1 MTQAHSPRASV
12 LAIAAAIALAGSTL
26 SPAPV
31 RAQTQVLNVQDADI
45 RVFIQDVAK
54 STGTTFIIDPRV
66 KGTVTVASN
75 GPLNRREL
83 FEVFLATLR
92 ANNFVATPAGNGA
105 YRIEPSENAARQ
117 PSTAGG
123 QFATEVFRLRTLDA
137 ASAVDMLK
145 PLIGPQ
151 GQVVANPRG
160 GAIVVADYADN
171 VRRIR
176 ALLAQVDQDRAS
188 VHTVTLANSSAR
200 EIAQVINEIMAA
212 PGADGK
218 GGRAAV
224 TVVAVESSNS
234 VLLRGDSDA
243 VQRLLPII
251 TDLDRRA
258 ESSDDVRVV
267 FLRHANAE
275 QMLPVLQQLVGQSA
289 TASAGASARSLGATR
304 AAGSAATG
312 SSASA
317 APVTSTSPVA
327 ASAGGG
333 QASVA
338 RYPGANALIISAPPE
353 TQRTLAEVIRQL
365 DIRREQ
371 VLVEA
376 IVVEVSDDAAKQLGV
391 QFLLGGADGTV
402 PFAATNYTNASPSLL
417 PLVAAGA
424 SGQPKDTDS
433 DALVSLRDAAVSSL
447 LTASGITSG
456 IAGRSGDTLFGAI
469 INAVK
474 KDAASNL
481 LSTPSIMTLDNE
493 EARILVGQEV
503 PITTGEVLGDSNSN
517 PFRTIQ
523 RQNVGVQLEVKP
535 QINAGGGITLFLR
548 QEVSSVAGP
557 VSVGSS
563 ELIINKRE
571 IETTAL
577 VDDGDIVVLGGLL
590 DQQETVSVQRTP
602 LLSDI
607 PGLGALFRS
616 TARER
621 GKTNLMVFI
630 RPRIIRSV
638 TDARNV
644 TAPRYDYMRNLPAMT
659 TPDGDNS
666 LDAVIRDYL
675 RTAAPTA
682 SVPAPTDSAPIA
694 AVPPAPVTTAPL
706 TPR

>member
-1 MTQAHSPRASV
+1 MTKVHRQRTSL
-12 LAIAAAIALAGSTL
+12 LAIAAALALGCAVA
-26 SPAPV
+26 PATPV

-45 RVFIQDVAK
+45 RVFIQDIAK
-54 STGTTFIIDPRV
+54 STGTTLLIDPRV
-66 KGTVTVASN
+66 KGTVSVSSN
-75 GPLNRREL
+75 GALSRREL

-92 ANNFVATPAGNGA
+92 ANGLVATPAGAGT
-105 YRIEPSENAARQ
+105 YRVEPADNAARQ
-117 PSTAGG
+117 PAAAGG
-123 QFATEVFRLRTLDA
+123 QFATEVFRLRTIDA
-137 ASAVDMLK
+137 ASAVEMLK
-145 PLIGPQ
+145 PLVGPQ

-160 GAIVVADYADN
+160 QAVVVADYADN

-176 ALLAQVDQDRAS
+176 GLLAQVDQDRAA
-188 VHTVTLANSSAR
+188 VHTVTLTNSSAR
-200 EIAQVINEIMAA
+200 EIAQVINDVLAT

-218 GGRAAV
+218 GGRGAV
-224 TVVAVESSNS
+224 SVVPVESSNS
-234 VLLRGDSDA
+234 VLLRGDADA

-251 TDLDRRA
+251 ADLDRRA

-275 QMLPVLQQLVGQSA
+275 QMLPVLQQLVGQTSGVSPGISSR
-289 TASAGASARSLGATR
+289 TLGASR
-304 AAGSAATG
+304 ASGSTGATG
-312 SSASA
+312 SSSASA
-317 APVTSTSPVA
+317 PIVGAVPA
-327 ASAGGG
+327 ASSATGK
-333 QASVA
+333 QVSVA
-338 RYPGANALIISAPPE
+338 RYPGANALIINAPPE

-376 IVVEVSDDAAKQLGV
+376 IVVEVSDNTAKQLGV
-391 QFLLGGADGTV
+391 QFLLGGANGTV
-402 PFAATNYTNASPSLL
+402 PFVATNYTNASPSLL

-424 SGQPKDTDS
+424 GAGSKTGDS
-433 DALVSLRDAAVSSL
+433 QGLTSLRDAAVSSL
-447 LTASGITSG
+447 LTASGVTSG
-456 IAGRSGDTLFGAI
+456 IYGRSGDVLFAGI

-474 KDAASNL
+474 KDAGSNV

-503 PITTGEVLGDSNSN
+503 PITTGEVLGANNSN

-557 VSVGSS
+557 VSVGST
-563 ELIINKRE
+563 ELVINKRE

-590 DQQETVSVQRTP
+590 DQKDTSSVQRTP
-602 LLSDI
+602 ILGDI
-607 PGLGALFRS
+607 PGVGALFRS

-630 RPRIIRSV
+630 RPRIIR
-638 TDARNV
+638 TIDDARNV
-644 TAPRYDYMRNLPAMT
+644 TAPRYDYMRSLPPMT
-659 TPDGDNS
+659 APDGDNS
-666 LDAVIRDYL
+666 LDAVMRDYL
-675 RTAAPTA
+675 NAARPVAT
-682 SVPAPTDSAPIA
+682 
-694 AVPPAPVTTAPL
+694 PPASPA
-706 TPR
+706 TPPR

>member
-1 MTQAHSPRASV
+1 MTKAPSPRTSV
-12 LAIAAAIALAGSTL
+12 LAIAAALVLGGAVL
-26 SPAPV
+26 PAAPA

-92 ANNFVATPAGNGA
+92 ANNFVATPAGAGA

-176 ALLAQVDQDRAS
+176 ALLAQVDQDRAT
-188 VHTVTLANSSAR
+188 VHTVTLTNSSAR

-218 GGRAAV
+218 SGRGAV
-224 TVVAVESSNS
+224 AVVAVESSNS
-234 VLLRGDSDA
+234 VLLRGDADA

-275 QMLPVLQQLVGQSA
+275 QMLPVLQQLVGQSS
-289 TASAGASARSLGATR
+289 ASSLGVSARSLGAGRTTN
-304 AAGSAATG
+304 AASSAAST
-312 SSASA
+312 ASA
-317 APVTSTSPVA
+317 PTAA
-327 ASAGGG
+327 ASATGGA

-376 IVVEVSDDAAKQLGV
+376 IVVEVSDTTAKQLGV
-391 QFLLGGADGTV
+391 QLLLGGSNGTI
-402 PFAATNYTNASPSLL
+402 PFIATNYTNASPSLL

-424 SGQPKDTDS
+424 SGKPSDGDS
-433 DALVSLRDAAVSSL
+433 TALTSVRDAAISSL
-447 LTASGITSG
+447 LTASGVTSG
-456 IAGRSGDTLFGAI
+456 VVGRSGDALFGAI

-474 KDAASNL
+474 KDAGSNL

-548 QEVSSVAGP
+548 QEVSSVRGP

-590 DQQETVSVQRTP
+590 DQQETMSVQRTP
-602 LLSDI
+602 LLGDV

-621 GKTNLMVFI
+621 GRTNLMVFI

-638 TDARNV
+638 EDARNV

-666 LDAVIRDYL
+666 LDAVMRDYL
-675 RTAAPTA
+675 NAALPVAPSAAAPA
-682 SVPAPTDSAPIA
+682 GQK
-694 AVPPAPVTTAPL
+694 
-706 TPR
+706 

>member
-1 MTQAHSPRASV
+1 MTKAHSPRASV
-12 LAIAAAIALAGSTL
+12 MAIAAVIALAGAAVPMA
-26 SPAPV
+26 PA

-123 QFATEVFRLRTLDA
+123 QFATEVFRLRTLDPA
-137 ASAVDMLK
+137 AAVDMLK

-188 VHTVTLANSSAR
+188 VHTVTLTNSSAR

-218 GGRAAV
+218 GGRGAV

-275 QMLPVLQQLVGQSA
+275 QMLPVLQQLVGQSS
-289 TASAGASARSLGATR
+289 TGSAGTSARSLGATR
-304 AAGSAATG
+304 SAGSAATA

-317 APVTSTSPVA
+317 APVVSSSPVA
-327 ASAGGG
+327 SPSNGA

-391 QFLLGGADGTV
+391 QFLLGGANGTV

-417 PLVAAGA
+417 PLVAAAAAGE
-424 SGQPKDTDS
+424 PKDTDS

-548 QEVSSVAGP
+548 QERSQVFPLPYSQARIA
-557 VSVGSS
+557 
-563 ELIINKRE
+563 LDE
-571 IETTAL
+571 IDHEAP
-577 VDDGDIVVLGGLL
+577 DAVVLDLNLPRL
-590 DQQETVSVQRTP
+590 DGYAV
-602 LLSDI
+602 LSRLRSRPQTSNLPVIVLAAKGDEDNEVRVFE
-607 PGLGALFRS
+607 LGANDFLTKPFRPRAL
-616 TARER
+616 TAR
-621 GKTNLMVFI
+621 
-630 RPRIIRSV
+630 
-638 TDARNV
+638 
-644 TAPRYDYMRNLPAMT
+644 
-659 TPDGDNS
+659 
-666 LDAVIRDYL
+666 L
-675 RTAAPTA
+675 RALLRK
-682 SVPAPTDSAPIA
+682 S
-694 AVPPAPVTTAPL
+694 
-706 TPR
+706 

>member
-1 MTQAHSPRASV
+1 MTKVHRQRTSL
-12 LAIAAAIALAGSTL
+12 LAVAAALALGCAVA
-26 SPAPV
+26 PATPV

-45 RVFIQDVAK
+45 RVFIQDIAK
-54 STGTTFIIDPRV
+54 STGTTLLIDPRV
-66 KGTVTVASN
+66 KGTVSVSSN
-75 GPLNRREL
+75 GALSRREL

-92 ANNFVATPAGNGA
+92 ANGLVATPAGAGT
-105 YRIEPSENAARQ
+105 YRVEPAENAARQ
-117 PSTAGG
+117 PAAAGG
-123 QFATEVFRLRTLDA
+123 QFATEVFRLRTIDA
-137 ASAVDMLK
+137 ASAVEMLK
-145 PLIGPQ
+145 PLVGPQ

-160 GAIVVADYADN
+160 QAVVVADYADN

-176 ALLAQVDQDRAS
+176 GLLAQVDQDRAA
-188 VHTVTLANSSAR
+188 VHTVTLTNSSAR
-200 EIAQVINEIMAA
+200 EIAQVINDVLAT

-218 GGRAAV
+218 GGRGAV
-224 TVVAVESSNS
+224 TVVPVESSNS
-234 VLLRGDSDA
+234 VLLRGDADA

-251 TDLDRRA
+251 ADLDRRA

-275 QMLPVLQQLVGQSA
+275 QMLPVLQQLVGQTSGVSPGISSR
-289 TASAGASARSLGATR
+289 TLGASRTS
-304 AAGSAATG
+304 GSTGATG
-312 SSASA
+312 SSNAA
-317 APVTSTSPVA
+317 APIVGAVA
-327 ASAGGG
+327 AASSVTGK
-333 QASVA
+333 QVSVA
-338 RYPGANALIISAPPE
+338 RYPGANALIINAPPE

-376 IVVEVSDDAAKQLGV
+376 IVVEVSDNTAKQLGV
-391 QFLLGGADGTV
+391 QFLLGGANGTV
-402 PFAATNYTNASPSLL
+402 PFVATNYTNASPSLL

-424 SGQPKDTDS
+424 GAGSKEGDS
-433 DALVSLRDAAVSSL
+433 QGLTSLRDAAVSSL
-447 LTASGITSG
+447 LTASGVTSG
-456 IAGRSGDTLFGAI
+456 IYGRSGDVLFAGI

-474 KDAASNL
+474 KDSGSNV

-503 PITTGEVLGDSNSN
+503 PITTGEVLGANNSN

-557 VSVGSS
+557 VSVGST
-563 ELIINKRE
+563 ELVINKRE

-590 DQQETVSVQRTP
+590 DQKDTSSVQRTP
-602 LLSDI
+602 ILGDI
-607 PGLGALFRS
+607 PGVGALFRS

-630 RPRIIRSV
+630 RPRIIR
-638 TDARNV
+638 TIDDARNV
-644 TAPRYDYMRNLPAMT
+644 TAPRYDYMRSLPPMT
-659 TPDGDNS
+659 APDGDNS
-666 LDAVIRDYL
+666 LDAVMRDYL
-675 RTAAPTA
+675 NAARPVAT
-682 SVPAPTDSAPIA
+682 
-694 AVPPAPVTTAPL
+694 PPASPASPASPA
-706 TPR
+706 TPPR

>member
-1 MTQAHSPRASV
+1 MTKVHSSRAALV
-12 LAIAAAIALAGSTL
+12 ALAAALAMSGVALPTA
-26 SPAPV
+26 PAF
-31 RAQTQVLNVQDADI
+31 AQTQLLNVQDADI

-54 STGTTFIIDPRV
+54 STGSTFIIDPRV

-75 GPLNRREL
+75 GPLSRREL

-105 YRIEPSENAARQ
+105 YRIEPSDNAARQ
-117 PSTAGG
+117 PATAGG
-123 QFATEVFRLRTLDA
+123 QFATEVFRLRALDA
-137 ASAVDMLK
+137 VSAAEMLK
-145 PLIGPQ
+145 PLVGPQ

-160 GAIVVADYADN
+160 AAVVVADYADN
-171 VRRIR
+171 IRRIR
-176 ALLAQVDQDRAS
+176 GLLAQVDQDRAA
-188 VHTVTLANSSAR
+188 VHTVTLTHSSAR
-200 EIAQVINEIMAA
+200 EIAQVLNDMLAT

-218 GGRAAV
+218 GGRGAV

-234 VLLRGDSDA
+234 VLLRGDADA
-243 VQRLLPII
+243 VQRLLPVI

-275 QMLPVLQQLVGQSA
+275 QMLPVLQQLVGQGGGS
-289 TASAGASARSLGATR
+289 TAVSSSRGLGSARG
-304 AAGSAATG
+304 AAGVTAPAASTTSAP
-312 SSASA
+312 ASA
-317 APVTSTSPVA
+317 AVSQNGAQV
-327 ASAGGG
+327 
-333 QASVA
+333 SVA
-338 RYPGANALIISAPPE
+338 RFPGANALIINAPPE

-376 IVVEVSDDAAKQLGV
+376 IVVEVSDGAAKQLGV
-391 QFLLGGADGTV
+391 QFLLGGTNGTI
-402 PFAATNYTNASPSLL
+402 PFVATNYTNATPSLL
-417 PLVAAGA
+417 PLVGAAASTTTGA
-424 SGQPKDTDS
+424 DTEN
-433 DALVSLRDAAVSSL
+433 LKSLRDAAISSL
-447 LTASGITSG
+447 LTASGVTSG
-456 IAGRSGDTLFGAI
+456 VVGRSGDALFGAI

-474 KDAASNL
+474 KDSGSNL

-523 RQNVGVQLEVKP
+523 RQNVGIQLEVKP

-563 ELIINKRE
+563 ELVINKRE

-590 DQQETVSVQRTP
+590 DQQETRSAQRTP
-602 LLSDI
+602 GLGEV

-621 GKTNLMVFI
+621 KKTNLMVFI
-630 RPRIIRSV
+630 RPRIIRSSAE
-638 TDARNV
+638 ARDI
-644 TAPRYDYMRNLPAMT
+644 TAPRYDYMRRLPPMT

-666 LDAVIRDYL
+666 LDSVMRDYL
-675 RTAAPTA
+675 NAAQPVASSPGSAPQPTA
-682 SVPAPTDSAPIA
+682 PRPAA
-694 AVPPAPVTTAPL
+694 
-706 TPR
+706 TP

>member
-1 MTQAHSPRASV
+1 MTKVHRQRTSL
-12 LAIAAAIALAGSTL
+12 LAIAAALALGCAVA
-26 SPAPV
+26 PATPV

-45 RVFIQDVAK
+45 RVFIQDIAK
-54 STGTTFIIDPRV
+54 STGTTLLIDPRV
-66 KGTVTVASN
+66 KGTVSVSSN
-75 GPLNRREL
+75 GALSRREL

-92 ANNFVATPAGNGA
+92 ANGLVATPAGAGT
-105 YRIEPSENAARQ
+105 YRVEPAENAARQ
-117 PSTAGG
+117 PAAAGG
-123 QFATEVFRLRTLDA
+123 QFATEVFRLRTIDA
-137 ASAVDMLK
+137 ASAVEMLK
-145 PLIGPQ
+145 PLVGPQ

-160 GAIVVADYADN
+160 QAVVVADYADN

-176 ALLAQVDQDRAS
+176 GLLAQVDQDRAA
-188 VHTVTLANSSAR
+188 VHTVTLTNSSAR
-200 EIAQVINEIMAA
+200 EIAQVINEVLAT

-218 GGRAAV
+218 GGRGAV
-224 TVVAVESSNS
+224 SVVPVESSNS
-234 VLLRGDSDA
+234 VLLRGDADA

-251 TDLDRRA
+251 ADLDRRA

-275 QMLPVLQQLVGQSA
+275 QMLPVLQQLVGQTSGVSPGISSR
-289 TASAGASARSLGATR
+289 TLGASR
-304 AAGSAATG
+304 ASGSTGATG
-312 SSASA
+312 SSNAA
-317 APVTSTSPVA
+317 APIVGAVPA
-327 ASAGGG
+327 ASSATGK
-333 QASVA
+333 QVSVA
-338 RYPGANALIISAPPE
+338 RYPGANALIINAPPE

-376 IVVEVSDDAAKQLGV
+376 IVVEVSDNTAKQLGV
-391 QFLLGGADGTV
+391 QFLLGGANGTV
-402 PFAATNYTNASPSLL
+402 PFVATNYTNASPSLL

-424 SGQPKDTDS
+424 GAGSKEGDS
-433 DALVSLRDAAVSSL
+433 QGLTSLRDAAVSSL
-447 LTASGITSG
+447 LTASGVTSG
-456 IAGRSGDTLFGAI
+456 IYGRSGDLLFAGI

-474 KDAASNL
+474 KDSGSNV

-503 PITTGEVLGDSNSN
+503 PITTGEVLGANNSN

-557 VSVGSS
+557 VSVGST
-563 ELIINKRE
+563 ELVINKRE

-590 DQQETVSVQRTP
+590 DQKDTSSIQRTP
-602 LLSDI
+602 ILGDI
-607 PGLGALFRS
+607 PGVGALFRS

-630 RPRIIRSV
+630 RPRIIR
-638 TDARNV
+638 TIDDARNV
-644 TAPRYDYMRNLPAMT
+644 TAPRYDYMRSLPPMT
-659 TPDGDNS
+659 APDGDNS
-666 LDAVIRDYL
+666 LDAVMRDYL
-675 RTAAPTA
+675 NAARPVAT
-682 SVPAPTDSAPIA
+682 
-694 AVPPAPVTTAPL
+694 PPASPA
-706 TPR
+706 TPPR

>member
-1 MTQAHSPRASV
+1 MTKVHPSRSV
-12 LAIAAAIALAGSTL
+12 LAAVAAALVMGGAALP
-26 SPAPV
+26 PAPAL
-31 RAQTQVLNVQDADI
+31 AQTQLLNVQDADI

-117 PSTAGG
+117 PSAAGG

-137 ASAVDMLK
+137 ASAVEMLK
-145 PLIGPQ
+145 PLVGPQ

-160 GAIVVADYADN
+160 AAVVVADYADN

-176 ALLAQVDQDRAS
+176 GLLAQVDQDRAT
-188 VHTVTLANSSAR
+188 VHTVTLTHSSAR
-200 EIAQVINEIMAA
+200 EIAQVLNDMLST
-212 PGADGK
+212 PGAEGK
-218 GGRAAV
+218 SGRGAV
-224 TVVAVESSNS
+224 TVVPVDSSNS
-234 VLLRGDSDA
+234 VLLRGDPDA

-275 QMLPVLQQLVGQSA
+275 QMLPVLQQLVGQ
-289 TASAGASARSLGATR
+289 TAVSSTTGASRSLSGSRTTTGAPVPSTP
-304 AAGSAATG
+304 AAT
-312 SSASA
+312 
-317 APVTSTSPVA
+317 PVA
-327 ASAGGG
+327 TVAPTNGP
-333 QASVA
+333 QATIA
-338 RYPGANALIISAPPE
+338 RFPGANALIINAPPE

-376 IVVEVSDDAAKQLGV
+376 IVVEVTDGTAKQLGV
-391 QFLLGGADGTV
+391 QFLLGGTNGTV
-402 PFAATNYTNASPSLL
+402 PFVATNYTNATPSLL
-417 PLVAAGA
+417 PLVGAAATTTRGA
-424 SGQPKDTDS
+424 DS
-433 DALVSLRDAAVSSL
+433 DGLKSMRDAAISSL
-447 LTASGITSG
+447 LTASGVTSG
-456 IAGRSGDTLFGAI
+456 VYGRSGDALFGAI

-474 KDAASNL
+474 KDTGSNL

-503 PITTGEVLGDSNSN
+503 PITTGEVLGDSNAN

-523 RQNVGVQLEVKP
+523 RQNVGIQLEVKP

-590 DQQETVSVQRTP
+590 DQQETQSAQRTP
-602 LLSDI
+602 GLGDV

-616 TARER
+616 TAREHK
-621 GKTNLMVFI
+621 KTNLMVFI
-630 RPRIIRSV
+630 RPRIIRSSA
-638 TDARNV
+638 DARDL
-644 TAPRYDYMRNLPAMT
+644 TAPRYDYMRNLPPMK

-666 LDAVIRDYL
+666 LDAVMRDYL
-675 RTAAPTA
+675 NVARPVAAPA
-682 SVPAPTDSAPIA
+682 HANVSP
-694 AVPPAPVTTAPL
+694 TTAKPAT
-706 TPR
+706 TP

>member
-1 MTQAHSPRASV
+1 MV
-12 LAIAAAIALAGSTL
+12 IAAVLALAGAAV
-26 SPAPV
+26 PMAAA

-123 QFATEVFRLRTLDA
+123 QFATEVFRLRTLDPA
-137 ASAVDMLK
+137 AAVDMLK

-188 VHTVTLANSSAR
+188 VHTVTLTNSSAR

-218 GGRAAV
+218 GGRGAV

-275 QMLPVLQQLVGQSA
+275 QMLPVLQQLVGQSS
-289 TASAGASARSLGATR
+289 TASAGTSARSLGATR
-304 AAGSAATG
+304 ATGGGAGAAASATPAVSSSPVTASAGSA
-312 SSASA
+312 
-317 APVTSTSPVA
+317 
-327 ASAGGG
+327 

-376 IVVEVSDDAAKQLGV
+376 IVVEVSDDTAKQLGV

-417 PLVAAGA
+417 PLVAAAAAGK
-424 SGQPKDTDS
+424 PKDTDS

-590 DQQETVSVQRTP
+590 DQQEKVSVQRTP

-638 TDARNV
+638 ADARNV

-675 RTAAPTA
+675 RTAPPSATPSAAPA
-682 SVPAPTDSAPIA
+682 AAPVLPAPSTQP
-694 AVPPAPVTTAPL
+694 
-706 TPR
+706 

>member
-1 MTQAHSPRASV
+1 MTKAHSPRASV
-12 LAIAAAIALAGSTL
+12 MVIAAVLALAGAAV
-26 SPAPV
+26 PMAAA

-117 PSTAGG
+117 PSTAGS
-123 QFATEVFRLRTLDA
+123 QFATEVFRLRTLDPA
-137 ASAVDMLK
+137 AAVDMLK

-188 VHTVTLANSSAR
+188 VHTVTLTNSSAR

-218 GGRAAV
+218 GGRGAV

-275 QMLPVLQQLVGQSA
+275 QMLPVLQQLVGQSS
-289 TASAGASARSLGATR
+289 TASAGTSARSLGATR
-304 AAGSAATG
+304 ATGGGAGVATSATPAVSSSPVTASAGSA
-312 SSASA
+312 
-317 APVTSTSPVA
+317 
-327 ASAGGG
+327 

-376 IVVEVSDDAAKQLGV
+376 IVVEVSDDTAKQLGV

-417 PLVAAGA
+417 PLVAAAAAGE
-424 SGQPKDTDS
+424 PKDTDS

-456 IAGRSGDTLFGAI
+456 IVGRSGDTLFGAI

-590 DQQETVSVQRTP
+590 DQQEKVSVQRTP

-638 TDARNV
+638 ADARNV

-675 RTAAPTA
+675 RTAPPSATPSAAPA
-682 SVPAPTDSAPIA
+682 AAPVLPAPSTQP
-694 AVPPAPVTTAPL
+694 
-706 TPR
+706 

>member
-1 MTQAHSPRASV
+1 MTKVHRQRTSL
-12 LAIAAAIALAGSTL
+12 LAIAAALALGCAVA
-26 SPAPV
+26 PATPV

-45 RVFIQDVAK
+45 RVFIQDIAK
-54 STGTTFIIDPRV
+54 STGTTLLIDPRV
-66 KGTVTVASN
+66 KGTVSVSSN
-75 GPLNRREL
+75 GALSRREL

-92 ANNFVATPAGNGA
+92 ANGLVATPAGAGT
-105 YRIEPSENAARQ
+105 YRVEPADNAARQ
-117 PSTAGG
+117 PAAAGG
-123 QFATEVFRLRTLDA
+123 QFATEVFRLRTIDA
-137 ASAVDMLK
+137 ASAVEMLK
-145 PLIGPQ
+145 PLVGPQ

-160 GAIVVADYADN
+160 QAVVVADYADN

-176 ALLAQVDQDRAS
+176 GLLAQVDQDRAA
-188 VHTVTLANSSAR
+188 VHTVTLTNSSAR
-200 EIAQVINEIMAA
+200 EIAQVINDVLAT

-218 GGRAAV
+218 GGRGAV
-224 TVVAVESSNS
+224 SVVPVESSNS
-234 VLLRGDSDA
+234 VLLRGDADA

-251 TDLDRRA
+251 ADLDRRA

-275 QMLPVLQQLVGQSA
+275 QMLPVLQQLVGQTSGVSPGISSR
-289 TASAGASARSLGATR
+289 TLGASR
-304 AAGSAATG
+304 ASGSTGATG
-312 SSASA
+312 SSNAA
-317 APVTSTSPVA
+317 APIVGAVPA
-327 ASAGGG
+327 ASSATGK
-333 QASVA
+333 QVSVA
-338 RYPGANALIISAPPE
+338 RYPGANALIINAPPE

-376 IVVEVSDDAAKQLGV
+376 IVVEVSDNTAKQLGV
-391 QFLLGGADGTV
+391 QFLLGGANGTV
-402 PFAATNYTNASPSLL
+402 PFVATNYTNASPSLL

-424 SGQPKDTDS
+424 GAGSKTGDS
-433 DALVSLRDAAVSSL
+433 QGLTSLRDAAVSSL
-447 LTASGITSG
+447 LTASGVTSG
-456 IAGRSGDTLFGAI
+456 IYGRSGDVLFAGI

-474 KDAASNL
+474 KDAGSNV

-503 PITTGEVLGDSNSN
+503 PITTGEVLGANNSN

-557 VSVGSS
+557 VSVGST
-563 ELIINKRE
+563 ELVINKRE

-590 DQQETVSVQRTP
+590 DQKDTSSVQRTP
-602 LLSDI
+602 ILGDI
-607 PGLGALFRS
+607 PGVGALFRS

-630 RPRIIRSV
+630 RPRIIR
-638 TDARNV
+638 TIDDARNV
-644 TAPRYDYMRNLPAMT
+644 TAPRYDYMRSLPPMT
-659 TPDGDNS
+659 APDGDNS
-666 LDAVIRDYL
+666 LDAVMRDYL
-675 RTAAPTA
+675 NAARPVAT
-682 SVPAPTDSAPIA
+682 
-694 AVPPAPVTTAPL
+694 PPASPA
-706 TPR
+706 TPPR

>member
-1 MTQAHSPRASV
+1 MTKVHRQRTSL
-12 LAIAAAIALAGSTL
+12 LAIAAALALGCAVA
-26 SPAPV
+26 PATPV

-45 RVFIQDVAK
+45 RVFIQDIAK
-54 STGTTFIIDPRV
+54 STGTTLLIDPRV
-66 KGTVTVASN
+66 KGTVSVSSN
-75 GPLNRREL
+75 GALSRREL

-92 ANNFVATPAGNGA
+92 ANGLVATPAGAGT
-105 YRIEPSENAARQ
+105 YRVEPAENAARQ
-117 PSTAGG
+117 PAAAGG
-123 QFATEVFRLRTLDA
+123 QFATEVFRLRTIDA
-137 ASAVDMLK
+137 ASAVEMLK
-145 PLIGPQ
+145 PLVGPQ

-160 GAIVVADYADN
+160 QAVVVADYADN

-176 ALLAQVDQDRAS
+176 GLLAQVDQDRAA
-188 VHTVTLANSSAR
+188 VHTVTLTNSSAR
-200 EIAQVINEIMAA
+200 EIAQVINEVLAT

-218 GGRAAV
+218 GGRGAV
-224 TVVAVESSNS
+224 SVVPVESSNS
-234 VLLRGDSDA
+234 VLLRGDADA

-251 TDLDRRA
+251 ADLDRRA

-275 QMLPVLQQLVGQSA
+275 QMLPVLQQLVGQTSGVSPGISSR
-289 TASAGASARSLGATR
+289 TLGASR
-304 AAGSAATG
+304 ASGSTGATG
-312 SSASA
+312 SSSA
-317 APVTSTSPVA
+317 AAPIVGAVPA
-327 ASAGGG
+327 ASSATGK
-333 QASVA
+333 QVSVA
-338 RYPGANALIISAPPE
+338 RYPGANALIINAPPE

-376 IVVEVSDDAAKQLGV
+376 IVVEVSDNTAKQLGV
-391 QFLLGGADGTV
+391 QFLLGGANGTV
-402 PFAATNYTNASPSLL
+402 PFVATNYTNASPSLL

-424 SGQPKDTDS
+424 GAGSKEGDS
-433 DALVSLRDAAVSSL
+433 QGLTSLRDAAVSSL
-447 LTASGITSG
+447 LTASGVTSG
-456 IAGRSGDTLFGAI
+456 IYGRSGDLLFAGI

-474 KDAASNL
+474 KDSGSNV

-503 PITTGEVLGDSNSN
+503 PITTGEVLGANNSN

-557 VSVGSS
+557 VSVGST
-563 ELIINKRE
+563 ELVINKRE

-590 DQQETVSVQRTP
+590 DQKDTSSVQRTP
-602 LLSDI
+602 ILGDI
-607 PGLGALFRS
+607 PGVGALFRS

-630 RPRIIRSV
+630 RPRIIR
-638 TDARNV
+638 TIDDARNV
-644 TAPRYDYMRNLPAMT
+644 TAPRYDYMRSLPPMT
-659 TPDGDNS
+659 APDGDNS
-666 LDAVIRDYL
+666 LDAVMRDYL
-675 RTAAPTA
+675 NAARPVAT
-682 SVPAPTDSAPIA
+682 
-694 AVPPAPVTTAPL
+694 PPASPA
-706 TPR
+706 TPPR

>member
-1 MTQAHSPRASV
+1 MTKVHRQRTSL
-12 LAIAAAIALAGSTL
+12 LAIAAALALGCAVA
-26 SPAPV
+26 PATPV

-45 RVFIQDVAK
+45 RVFIQDIAK
-54 STGTTFIIDPRV
+54 STGTTLLIDPRV
-66 KGTVTVASN
+66 KGTVSVSSN
-75 GPLNRREL
+75 GALSRREL

-92 ANNFVATPAGNGA
+92 ANGLVATPAGAGT
-105 YRIEPSENAARQ
+105 YRVEPAENAARQ
-117 PSTAGG
+117 PAAAGG
-123 QFATEVFRLRTLDA
+123 QFATEVFRLRTIDA
-137 ASAVDMLK
+137 ASAVEMLK
-145 PLIGPQ
+145 PLVGPQ

-160 GAIVVADYADN
+160 QAVVVADYADN

-176 ALLAQVDQDRAS
+176 GLLAQVDQDRAA
-188 VHTVTLANSSAR
+188 VHTVTLTNSSAR
-200 EIAQVINEIMAA
+200 EIAQVINEVLAT

-218 GGRAAV
+218 GGRGAV
-224 TVVAVESSNS
+224 SVVPVESSNS
-234 VLLRGDSDA
+234 VLLRGDADA

-251 TDLDRRA
+251 ADLDRRA

-275 QMLPVLQQLVGQSA
+275 QMLPVLQQLVGQTSGVSPGISSR
-289 TASAGASARSLGATR
+289 TLGASR
-304 AAGSAATG
+304 ASGSTGATG
-312 SSASA
+312 SSNAA
-317 APVTSTSPVA
+317 APIVGAVPA
-327 ASAGGG
+327 ASSATGK
-333 QASVA
+333 QVSVA
-338 RYPGANALIISAPPE
+338 RYPGANALIINAPPE

-376 IVVEVSDDAAKQLGV
+376 IVVEVSDNTAKQLGV
-391 QFLLGGADGTV
+391 QFLLGGANGTV
-402 PFAATNYTNASPSLL
+402 PFVATNYTNASPSLL

-424 SGQPKDTDS
+424 GAGSKEGDS
-433 DALVSLRDAAVSSL
+433 QGLTSLRDAAVSSL
-447 LTASGITSG
+447 LTASGVTSG
-456 IAGRSGDTLFGAI
+456 IYGRSGDVLFAGI

-474 KDAASNL
+474 KDAGSNV

-503 PITTGEVLGDSNSN
+503 PITTGEVLGANNSN

-557 VSVGSS
+557 VSVGST
-563 ELIINKRE
+563 ELVINKRE

-590 DQQETVSVQRTP
+590 DQKDTSSVQRTP
-602 LLSDI
+602 ILGDI
-607 PGLGALFRS
+607 PGVGALFRS

-630 RPRIIRSV
+630 RPRIIR
-638 TDARNV
+638 TIDDARNV
-644 TAPRYDYMRNLPAMT
+644 TAPRYDYMRSLPPMT
-659 TPDGDNS
+659 APDGDNS
-666 LDAVIRDYL
+666 LDAVMRDYL
-675 RTAAPTA
+675 NAARPVAT
-682 SVPAPTDSAPIA
+682 
-694 AVPPAPVTTAPL
+694 PPASPA
-706 TPR
+706 TPPR

>member
-1 MTQAHSPRASV
+1 MTKVHRQRTSF
-12 LAIAAAIALAGSTL
+12 LAIAAALALGCAAV
-26 SPAPV
+26 PATPV

-45 RVFIQDVAK
+45 RVFIQDVART
-54 STGTTFIIDPRV
+54 TGTTLLIDPRV
-66 KGTVTVASN
+66 KGTVSVSSN
-75 GPLNRREL
+75 GPLGRREL

-92 ANNFVATPAGNGA
+92 ANGLVATPAGNGT
-105 YRIEPSENAARQ
+105 YRVEPAENAARQ
-117 PSTAGG
+117 PAAAGG
-123 QFATEVFRLRTLDA
+123 QFATEVFRLRTIDA
-137 ASAVDMLK
+137 ASAVEMLK
-145 PLIGPQ
+145 PLVGPQ

-160 GAIVVADYADN
+160 QAVVVADYADN

-176 ALLAQVDQDRAS
+176 GLLAQVDQDRAM
-188 VHTVTLANSSAR
+188 VHTVTLTNSSAR
-200 EIAQVINEIMAA
+200 EIAQVLNDVLAT

-218 GGRAAV
+218 GGRGAV
-224 TVVAVESSNS
+224 TVAPVESSNS
-234 VLLRGDSDA
+234 VLLRGDADA

-251 TDLDRRA
+251 ADLDHRA

-275 QMLPVLQQLVGQSA
+275 QMLPVLQQLVGQTSGI
-289 TASAGASARSLGATR
+289 SPGISSRSLGSSRTS
-304 AAGSAATG
+304 GTTG
-312 SSASA
+312 STGGANAAASTASA
-317 APVTSTSPVA
+317 APTATSATGKPV
-327 ASAGGG
+327 
-333 QASVA
+333 SVA
-338 RYPGANALIISAPPE
+338 RYPGANALIINAPPE

-376 IVVEVSDDAAKQLGV
+376 IVVEVSDSTAKQLGV
-391 QFLLGGADGTV
+391 QFLLGGANGTV
-402 PFAATNYTNASPSLL
+402 PFVATNYTNASPSLL

-424 SGQPKDTDS
+424 GAGSKEGDS
-433 DALVSLRDAAVSSL
+433 TGLTSLRDAAVSSL
-447 LTASGITSG
+447 LTASGVTSG
-456 IAGRSGDTLFGAI
+456 VYGRSGDTLFAGI

-474 KDAASNL
+474 KDSGSNV

-557 VSVGSS
+557 VSVGST
-563 ELIINKRE
+563 ELVINKRE

-590 DQQETVSVQRTP
+590 DQKDTTSVQRTP
-602 LLSDI
+602 VLGDI
-607 PGLGALFRS
+607 PGVGALFRS

-630 RPRIIRSV
+630 RPRIIR
-638 TDARNV
+638 TIDDARNV
-644 TAPRYDYMRNLPAMT
+644 TAPRYEYMRSLPPMAA
-659 TPDGDNS
+659 PDGDNS
-666 LDAVIRDYL
+666 LDAVMRDYL
-675 RTAAPTA
+675 NAARPVAT
-682 SVPAPTDSAPIA
+682 
-694 AVPPAPVTTAPL
+694 PPATTPQ
-706 TPR
+706 

>member
-1 MTQAHSPRASV
+1 MTKAKAHRNCV
-12 LAIAAAIALAGSTL
+12 LALAASTILACGMV
-26 SPAPV
+26 PAAPV
-31 RAQTQVLNVQDADI
+31 RAQPQVLNVQDADI
-45 RVFIQDVAK
+45 RAFIQDVAK
-54 STGTTFIIDPRV
+54 TTGTTFIVDPRV

-75 GPLNRREL
+75 GPLDRREL

-92 ANNFVATPAGNGA
+92 ANNFVAIPAGNGA

-117 PSTAGG
+117 PTAAGG
-123 QFATEVFRLRTLDA
+123 QFATEVFRLRSLDPATA
-137 ASAVDMLK
+137 ADMLK

-160 GAIVVADYADN
+160 GTIVVADYADN

-176 ALLAQVDQDRAS
+176 SLLAQVDQDRAA
-188 VHTVTLANSSAR
+188 VHTVTLTNSSAR
-200 EIAQVINEIMAA
+200 EIAQVVNDIMAA

-218 GGRAAV
+218 AGRGAV

-251 TDLDRRA
+251 ADLDRRA

-275 QMLPVLQQLVGQSA
+275 QMLPVLQQLVGQSP
-289 TASAGASARSLGATR
+289 TAGAGAGGPRPSRSV
-304 AAGSAATG
+304 AGVAATPT
-312 SSASA
+312 SATPAASA
-317 APVTSTSPVA
+317 ANVTSASP
-327 ASAGGG
+327 AGPAG
-333 QASVA
+333 ASVA
-338 RYPGANALIISAPPE
+338 RYPGANALIINAAPE

-365 DIRREQ
+365 DVRREQ

-376 IVVEVSDDAAKQLGV
+376 IVVEVSDNAAKQLGV
-391 QFLLGGADGTV
+391 QFLLGGTNGAV
-402 PFAATNYTNASPSLL
+402 PFAATNYTNAAPSLL
-417 PLVAAGA
+417 PLAGAIAAGE
-424 SGQPKDTDS
+424 PKEGDS
-433 DALVSLRDAAVSSL
+433 DALNSMRDAAVSSL
-447 LTASGITSG
+447 LNASGITLG
-456 IAGRSGDTLFGAI
+456 AAGRSGDTLYGAI

-474 KDAASNL
+474 KDGASNL

-557 VSVGSS
+557 ISVGST

-590 DQQETVSVQRTP
+590 DSQGTASTQRTP
-602 LLSDI
+602 VLGDI

-621 GKTNLMVFI
+621 TKTNLMVFI

-638 TDARNV
+638 ADARNV
-644 TAPRYDYMRNLPAMT
+644 TAPRYDYMRNLPAMA

-675 RTAAPTA
+675 NAA
-682 SVPAPTDSAPIA
+682 
-694 AVPPAPVTTAPL
+694 PPAPAPGQVPPPPAPPA
-706 TPR
+706 TR

>member
-1 MTQAHSPRASV
+1 MV
-12 LAIAAAIALAGSTL
+12 IAAVLALAGAAV
-26 SPAPV
+26 PMAAA

-123 QFATEVFRLRTLDA
+123 QFATEVFRLRTLDPA
-137 ASAVDMLK
+137 AAVDMLK

-188 VHTVTLANSSAR
+188 VHTVTLTNSSAR

-218 GGRAAV
+218 GGRGAV

-275 QMLPVLQQLVGQSA
+275 QMLPVLQQLVGQSS
-289 TASAGASARSLGATR
+289 TASAGTSARSLGATR
-304 AAGSAATG
+304 ATGGGAG
-312 SSASA
+312 
-317 APVTSTSPVA
+317 VA
-327 ASAGGG
+327 ASATPAVSSSPVTVSAGSA

-376 IVVEVSDDAAKQLGV
+376 IVVEVSDDTAKQLGV

-417 PLVAAGA
+417 PLVAAAAAGK
-424 SGQPKDTDS
+424 PKDTDS

-590 DQQETVSVQRTP
+590 DQQEKVSVQRTP

-638 TDARNV
+638 ADARNV

-675 RTAAPTA
+675 RTAPPSATPPAAPPA
-682 SVPAPTDSAPIA
+682 APVLPAPSTQP
-694 AVPPAPVTTAPL
+694 
-706 TPR
+706 

>member
-1 MTQAHSPRASV
+1 MTKVHRQRTSL
-12 LAIAAAIALAGSTL
+12 LAIAAALALSCAVA
-26 SPAPV
+26 PATPV

-54 STGTTFIIDPRV
+54 STGTTLLIDPRV
-66 KGTVTVASN
+66 KGTVSVSSN
-75 GPLNRREL
+75 GPLSRREL

-92 ANNFVATPAGNGA
+92 ANGLVATPAGNGT
-105 YRIEPSENAARQ
+105 YRVEPAENAARQ
-117 PSTAGG
+117 PAAAGG
-123 QFATEVFRLRTLDA
+123 QFATEVFRLRTIDA
-137 ASAVDMLK
+137 ASAVEMLK
-145 PLIGPQ
+145 PLVGPQ

-160 GAIVVADYADN
+160 QAVVVADYADN

-176 ALLAQVDQDRAS
+176 GLLAQVDQDRAS
-188 VHTVTLANSSAR
+188 VHTVTLTNSSAR
-200 EIAQVINEIMAA
+200 EIAQVLNDVLAT

-218 GGRAAV
+218 GGRGAV
-224 TVVAVESSNS
+224 TVVPVESSNS

-251 TDLDRRA
+251 ADLDHRA

-275 QMLPVLQQLVGQSA
+275 QMLPVLQQLVGQTSGISPGISSR
-289 TASAGASARSLGATR
+289 TLGASR
-304 AAGSAATG
+304 ASGTTGSTGG

-317 APVTSTSPVA
+317 PAVSAAPAA
-327 ASAGGG
+327 ASATGKPV
-333 QASVA
+333 SVA
-338 RYPGANALIISAPPE
+338 RYPGANALIINAPPE

-376 IVVEVSDDAAKQLGV
+376 IVVEVSDSTAKQLGV
-391 QFLLGGADGTV
+391 QFLLGGANGTV
-402 PFAATNYTNASPSLL
+402 PFVATNYTNASPSLL

-424 SGQPKDTDS
+424 GAGSKEGDS
-433 DALVSLRDAAVSSL
+433 TGLTSLRDAAVSSL
-447 LTASGITSG
+447 LTASGVTSG
-456 IAGRSGDTLFGAI
+456 VYGRSGDTLFAGI

-474 KDAASNL
+474 KDSGSNV

-557 VSVGSS
+557 VSVGST
-563 ELIINKRE
+563 ELVINKRE

-590 DQQETVSVQRTP
+590 DQKDTTSVQRTP
-602 LLSDI
+602 VLGDI
-607 PGLGALFRS
+607 PGVGALFRS

-630 RPRIIRSV
+630 RPRIIR
-638 TDARNV
+638 TIDDARNV
-644 TAPRYDYMRNLPAMT
+644 TAPRYDYMRALPPMT
-659 TPDGDNS
+659 EPDGDNS
-666 LDAVIRDYL
+666 LDAVMRDYL
-675 RTAAPTA
+675 NAARPLAT
-682 SVPAPTDSAPIA
+682 
-694 AVPPAPVTTAPL
+694 APVSATPSATTPQ
-706 TPR
+706 

>member
-1 MTQAHSPRASV
+1 MTKAHSPRTSL
-12 LAIAAAIALAGSTL
+12 LAIAAALAMGFAVLPTAPAL
-26 SPAPV
+26 
-31 RAQTQVLNVQDADI
+31 AQTQVLNVQDADI

-92 ANNFVATPAGNGA
+92 ANNFVATPAGNGT

-137 ASAVDMLK
+137 ASAVEMLK

-160 GAIVVADYADN
+160 GAVVVADYADN

-176 ALLAQVDQDRAS
+176 GLLAQIDQDRAT
-188 VHTVTLANSSAR
+188 VHTVTLTNSSAR
-200 EIAQVINEIMAA
+200 EIAQVVNEIMAT
-212 PGADGK
+212 PGGDGK
-218 GGRAAV
+218 SGRGAV

-251 TDLDRRA
+251 ADLDRRA

-275 QMLPVLQQLVGQSA
+275 QMLPVLQQLVGQSTA
-289 TASAGASARSLGATR
+289 VASATSSRLLGGSRSTSGTSNAASTGGSNAV
-304 AAGSAATG
+304 AA
-312 SSASA
+312 SSASSSGA
-317 APVTSTSPVA
+317 T
-327 ASAGGG
+327 

-376 IVVEVSDDAAKQLGV
+376 IVVEVTDSTAKQLGV
-391 QFLLGGADGTV
+391 QFLLGGANGTA
-402 PFAATNYTNASPSLL
+402 PFVATNYTNASPSLL

-424 SGQPKDTDS
+424 STTTSSNSDS
-433 DALVSLRDAAVSSL
+433 LTSLRDAAVSSL
-447 LTASGITSG
+447 LNASGVTSG
-456 IAGRSGDTLFGAI
+456 IVGRSGDLLYGAI

-474 KDAASNL
+474 KDAGSNL

-523 RQNVGVQLEVKP
+523 RQNVGIQLEVKP

-590 DQQETVSVQRTP
+590 DQHETSSAQRTP
-602 LLSDI
+602 VLGDI

-621 GKTNLMVFI
+621 NRTNLMVFI

-638 TDARNV
+638 ADARNV
-644 TAPRYDYMRNLPAMT
+644 TAPRYDFMRNLPPMT

-666 LDAVIRDYL
+666 LDAVMRDYL
-675 RTAAPTA
+675 NAARPVASPVPAAAAAPEPTA
-682 SVPAPTDSAPIA
+682 TQ
-694 AVPPAPVTTAPL
+694 
-706 TPR
+706 

>member
-1 MTQAHSPRASV
+1 MTKVHRQRTSF
-12 LAIAAAIALAGSTL
+12 LAIAAALALGCAAV
-26 SPAPV
+26 PATPV

-45 RVFIQDVAK
+45 RVFIQDIART
-54 STGTTFIIDPRV
+54 TGTTLLIDPRV
-66 KGTVTVASN
+66 KGTVSVSSN
-75 GPLNRREL
+75 GPLGRREL

-92 ANNFVATPAGNGA
+92 ANGLVATPAGNGT
-105 YRIEPSENAARQ
+105 YRVEPAENAARQ
-117 PSTAGG
+117 PAAAGG
-123 QFATEVFRLRTLDA
+123 QFATEVFRLRTIDA
-137 ASAVDMLK
+137 ASAVEMLK
-145 PLIGPQ
+145 PLVGPQ

-160 GAIVVADYADN
+160 QAVVVADYADN

-176 ALLAQVDQDRAS
+176 GLLAQVDQDRAM
-188 VHTVTLANSSAR
+188 VHTVTLTNSSAR
-200 EIAQVINEIMAA
+200 EIAQVLNDVLAT

-218 GGRAAV
+218 GGRGAV
-224 TVVAVESSNS
+224 TVAPVESSNS
-234 VLLRGDSDA
+234 VLLRGDADA

-251 TDLDRRA
+251 ADLDHRA

-275 QMLPVLQQLVGQSA
+275 QMLPVLQQLVGQTSGI
-289 TASAGASARSLGATR
+289 SPGISSRSLGSSRTS
-304 AAGSAATG
+304 GTTG
-312 SSASA
+312 STGGANAAASTASA
-317 APVTSTSPVA
+317 APTATSATGKPV
-327 ASAGGG
+327 
-333 QASVA
+333 SVA
-338 RYPGANALIISAPPE
+338 RYPGANALIINAPPE

-376 IVVEVSDDAAKQLGV
+376 IVVEVSDSTAKQLGV
-391 QFLLGGADGTV
+391 QFLLGGANGTV
-402 PFAATNYTNASPSLL
+402 PFVATNYTNASPSLL

-424 SGQPKDTDS
+424 GAGSKEGDS
-433 DALVSLRDAAVSSL
+433 TGLTSLRDAAVSSL
-447 LTASGITSG
+447 LTASGVTSG
-456 IAGRSGDTLFGAI
+456 VYGRSGDTLFAGI

-474 KDAASNL
+474 KDSGSNV

-557 VSVGSS
+557 VSVGST
-563 ELIINKRE
+563 ELVINKRE

-590 DQQETVSVQRTP
+590 DQKDTTSVQRTP
-602 LLSDI
+602 VLGDI
-607 PGLGALFRS
+607 PGVGALFRS

-630 RPRIIRSV
+630 RPRIIR
-638 TDARNV
+638 TIDDARNV
-644 TAPRYDYMRNLPAMT
+644 TAPRYEYMRSLPPMAA
-659 TPDGDNS
+659 PDGDNS
-666 LDAVIRDYL
+666 LDAVMRDYL
-675 RTAAPTA
+675 NAARPVAT
-682 SVPAPTDSAPIA
+682 
-694 AVPPAPVTTAPL
+694 PPATTPQ
-706 TPR
+706 

>member
-1 MTQAHSPRASV
+1 MTKVHPSRSV
-12 LAIAAAIALAGSTL
+12 LVAIAATLAMGGVALPSA
-26 SPAPV
+26 PAL
-31 RAQTQVLNVQDADI
+31 AQTQLLNVQDADI

-92 ANNFVATPAGNGA
+92 ANNFVATPAGNGV

-117 PSTAGG
+117 PATAGG

-137 ASAVDMLK
+137 TSAVEMLK
-145 PLIGPQ
+145 PLVGPQ

-160 GAIVVADYADN
+160 AAVVVADYADN

-176 ALLAQVDQDRAS
+176 GLLAQIDQDRAA
-188 VHTVTLANSSAR
+188 VHTVTLTNSSAR
-200 EIAQVINEIMAA
+200 EIAQVLNDMLATPA
-212 PGADGK
+212 ADGK
-218 GGRAAV
+218 GGRGAV
-224 TVVAVESSNS
+224 TVVPVESSNS

-243 VQRLLPII
+243 VSRLLPVIA
-251 TDLDRRA
+251 DLDRRA

-275 QMLPVLQQLVGQSA
+275 QMLPVLQQLVGQGSGVAA
-289 TASAGASARSLGATR
+289 TTSSRGLGSSR
-304 AAGSAATG
+304 AVTGTSAAT
-312 SSASA
+312 SSSVSASPA
-317 APVTSTSPVA
+317 SIAPSNGA
-327 ASAGGG
+327 
-333 QASVA
+333 QATVA
-338 RYPGANALIISAPPE
+338 RFPGANALIINAPPE

-376 IVVEVSDDAAKQLGV
+376 IVVEVTDGTAKQLGV
-391 QFLLGGADGTV
+391 QFLLGGANGTI
-402 PFAATNYTNASPSLL
+402 PFVATNYTNATPSLL
-417 PLVAAGA
+417 PLVGAAA
-424 SGQPKDTDS
+424 STKSGTDS
-433 DALVSLRDAAVSSL
+433 ESLKSLRDAAVSSL
-447 LTASGITSG
+447 LTASGVTSG
-456 IAGRSGDTLFGAI
+456 VFGRSGDTLFGAI

-474 KDAASNL
+474 KDAGSNL

-523 RQNVGVQLEVKP
+523 RQNVGIQLEVKP

-563 ELIINKRE
+563 ELVINKRE

-590 DQQETVSVQRTP
+590 DQQETQSVQRTP
-602 LLSDI
+602 GLGDV

-621 GKTNLMVFI
+621 KKTNLMVFI

-638 TDARNV
+638 ADARNL
-644 TAPRYDYMRNLPAMT
+644 TAPRYDYMRNLPPMT
-659 TPDGDNS
+659 TPNGDNS
-666 LDAVIRDYL
+666 LDAVMRDYL
-675 RTAAPTA
+675 NVARPVASQPSATPQTATPK
-682 SVPAPTDSAPIA
+682 PA
-694 AVPPAPVTTAPL
+694 TTP
-706 TPR
+706 

>member
-1 MTQAHSPRASV
+1 MTKVHRQRTSL
-12 LAIAAAIALAGSTL
+12 LAIAAALALGCAVA
-26 SPAPV
+26 PATPV

-45 RVFIQDVAK
+45 RVFIQDIAK
-54 STGTTFIIDPRV
+54 STGTTLLIDPRV
-66 KGTVTVASN
+66 KGTVSVSSN
-75 GPLNRREL
+75 GALSRREL

-92 ANNFVATPAGNGA
+92 ANGLVATPAGAGT
-105 YRIEPSENAARQ
+105 YRVEPAENAARQ
-117 PSTAGG
+117 PAAAGG
-123 QFATEVFRLRTLDA
+123 QFATEVFRLRTIDA
-137 ASAVDMLK
+137 ASAVEMLK
-145 PLIGPQ
+145 PLVGPQ

-160 GAIVVADYADN
+160 QAVVVADYADN

-176 ALLAQVDQDRAS
+176 GLLAQVDQDRAA
-188 VHTVTLANSSAR
+188 VHTVTLTNSSAR
-200 EIAQVINEIMAA
+200 EIAQVINEVLAT

-218 GGRAAV
+218 GGRGAV
-224 TVVAVESSNS
+224 SVVPVESSNS
-234 VLLRGDSDA
+234 VLLRGDADA

-251 TDLDRRA
+251 ADLDRRA

-275 QMLPVLQQLVGQSA
+275 QMLPVLQQLVGQTSGVSPGISSR
-289 TASAGASARSLGATR
+289 TLGASR
-304 AAGSAATG
+304 ASGSTGATG
-312 SSASA
+312 SSSASA
-317 APVTSTSPVA
+317 PIVGAVPA
-327 ASAGGG
+327 ASSATGK
-333 QASVA
+333 QVSVA
-338 RYPGANALIISAPPE
+338 RYPGANALIINAPPE

-376 IVVEVSDDAAKQLGV
+376 IVVEVSDNTAKQLGV
-391 QFLLGGADGTV
+391 QFLLGGANGTV
-402 PFAATNYTNASPSLL
+402 PFVATNYTNASPSLL

-424 SGQPKDTDS
+424 GAGSKTGDS
-433 DALVSLRDAAVSSL
+433 QGLTSLRDAAVSSL
-447 LTASGITSG
+447 LTASGVTSG
-456 IAGRSGDTLFGAI
+456 IYGRSGDVLFAGI

-474 KDAASNL
+474 KDAGSNV

-503 PITTGEVLGDSNSN
+503 PITTGEVLGANNSN

-557 VSVGSS
+557 VSVGST
-563 ELIINKRE
+563 ELVINKRE

-590 DQQETVSVQRTP
+590 DQKDTSSVQRTP
-602 LLSDI
+602 ILGDI
-607 PGLGALFRS
+607 PGVGALFRS

-630 RPRIIRSV
+630 RPRIIR
-638 TDARNV
+638 TIDDARNV
-644 TAPRYDYMRNLPAMT
+644 TAPRYDYMRSLPPMT
-659 TPDGDNS
+659 APDGDNS
-666 LDAVIRDYL
+666 LDAVMRDYL
-675 RTAAPTA
+675 NAARPVAT
-682 SVPAPTDSAPIA
+682 
-694 AVPPAPVTTAPL
+694 PPASPA
-706 TPR
+706 TPPR

>member
-1 MTQAHSPRASV
+1 MIMAHSPRTSIMAV
-12 LAIAAAIALAGSTL
+12 AAAAILTCAVLPAG
-26 SPAPV
+26 PA
-31 RAQTQVLNVQDADI
+31 RAQAQVLNVQDADI

-54 STGTTFIIDPRV
+54 TTGTTFIVDPRV

-117 PSTAGG
+117 PSAAGG

-188 VHTVTLANSSAR
+188 VHTVTLTNSSAR
-200 EIAQVINEIMAA
+200 EIAQVINEIMSA

-218 GGRAAV
+218 GGRGAV

-275 QMLPVLQQLVGQSA
+275 QMLPVLQQLVGQS
-289 TASAGASARSLGATR
+289 TMASAATSARSLGATR
-304 AAGSAATG
+304 SASGAVTAG
-312 SSASA
+312 SASA
-317 APVTSTSPVA
+317 ASAPSFSPVA
-327 ASAGGG
+327 SPAGSA
-333 QASVA
+333 QASIA
-338 RYPGANALIISAPPE
+338 RYSGANALIISAPPE

-365 DIRREQ
+365 DVRREQ

-417 PLVAAGA
+417 PLVAAAAAGE
-424 SGQPKDTDS
+424 PKETDS
-433 DALVSLRDAAVSSL
+433 EALVSLRDAAVSSL
-447 LTASGITSG
+447 LTASGVTSG

-638 TDARNV
+638 ADARNV

-659 TPDGDNS
+659 APDGDNS

-675 RTAAPTA
+675 RTVPPSAMAPV
-682 SVPAPTDSAPIA
+682 SPAPA
-694 AVPPAPVTTAPL
+694 AS

>member
-1 MTQAHSPRASV
+1 MTKVHSPRTSV
-12 LAIAAAIALAGSTL
+12 LAMAVALTMGCAVLPTA
-26 SPAPV
+26 PAL
-31 RAQTQVLNVQDADI
+31 AQTQVLNVQDADI

-54 STGTTFIIDPRV
+54 TTGTTFIIDPRV

-117 PSTAGG
+117 PGTAGG

-137 ASAVDMLK
+137 ASAVEMLK
-145 PLIGPQ
+145 PLVGPQ

-160 GAIVVADYADN
+160 AAVVVADYADN

-176 ALLAQVDQDRAS
+176 GLLAQIDQDRAT
-188 VHTVTLANSSAR
+188 VHTVTLTNSSAR
-200 EIAQVINEIMAA
+200 EIAQVINDILAS

-218 GGRAAV
+218 GGRGGV
-224 TVVAVESSNS
+224 TVVAVDSSNS
-234 VLLRGDSDA
+234 VLLRGDTDA

-251 TDLDRRA
+251 SDLDRRA

-275 QMLPVLQQLVGQSA
+275 QMLPVLQQLVGQSTGV
-289 TASAGASARSLGATR
+289 TAGTSSRSLG
-304 AAGSAATG
+304 GSRSATG
-312 SSASA
+312 SSA
-317 APVTSTSPVA
+317 TSTT
-327 ASAGGG
+327 SAPTTSAPTTSNGDR
-333 QASVA
+333 ASVA

-376 IVVEVSDDAAKQLGV
+376 IVVEVTDGTAKQLGV
-391 QFLLGGADGTV
+391 QFLLGGANGTI
-402 PFAATNYTNASPSLL
+402 PFVATNYTNATPSLL
-417 PLVAAGA
+417 PLVAAAATTKTG
-424 SGQPKDTDS
+424 TDS
-433 DALVSLRDAAVSSL
+433 DSLTSVRDAAVSSL
-447 LTASGITSG
+447 LTASGVTSG
-456 IAGRSGDTLFGAI
+456 VVGRSGDLLFGAI

-474 KDAASNL
+474 KDSGSNL

-523 RQNVGVQLEVKP
+523 RQNVGIQLEVKP

-590 DQQETVSVQRTP
+590 DQQATMSVQRTP
-602 LLSDI
+602 ILGDI

-621 GKTNLMVFI
+621 NKTNLMVFI

-638 TDARNV
+638 AEARNV
-644 TAPRYDYMRNLPAMT
+644 TAPRYDYMRNLPAMM

-666 LDAVIRDYL
+666 LDAVMRDYL
-675 RTAAPTA
+675 NAAPPVA
-682 SVPAPTDSAPIA
+682 SPIL
-694 AVPPAPVTTAPL
+694 AVPPAPQSTAP
-706 TPR
+706 R